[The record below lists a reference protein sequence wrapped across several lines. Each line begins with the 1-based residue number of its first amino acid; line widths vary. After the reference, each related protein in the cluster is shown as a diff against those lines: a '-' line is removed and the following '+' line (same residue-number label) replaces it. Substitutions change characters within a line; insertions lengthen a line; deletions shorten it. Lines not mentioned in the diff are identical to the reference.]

1 MGRHRDARLTLDVI
15 VATADPSATTPAAPL
30 AVRMAHALA
39 GYSYARMSP
48 EVVAKAKLCIYDLLS
63 SALAAG
69 ELPWS
74 KQAAAIARAS
84 SSGVSRGAPIIGT
97 GDVVSIHDA
106 AFANGT
112 LSHGLVRDDMHI
124 GSVSHLGTVLIPALL
139 SLAATTRASGKDFL
153 AALVAGYEVGGK
165 IGRMIMDVDVSKI
178 FRPTGTVGPIA
189 AAGAG
194 AKLLGLDEAQTT
206 NALALAA
213 NMAAGYNEWAGTG
226 GSEMFFHNGLAAR
239 GAVTAVQLAAEGA
252 YASRTALD
260 GDAGMLAAFRRPRPP
275 QVPELFADR
284 PEILAVFFKPVPACN
299 FAQTP
304 AQVAHA
310 LARRHRVAAA
320 DIDGVTV
327 RVTRAAALY
336 PGCDV
341 SGPFT
346 HILQA
351 KMSIQYNVAA
361 ALAQGDFAER
371 NYVPQQNPEVQ
382 ALAKRVSVEID
393 AAFTAAF
400 PAKQGAAVIV
410 RTRAGQTFEQSAANL
425 EPTDADGVHERFFA
439 AAAAQLGEPRAR
451 ELDALIG
458 TLESCADAAELA
470 RLACKTR
477 GTPR

>member
-1 MGRHRDARLTLDVI
+1 MGRRRDARLTLEVN
-15 VATADPSATTPAAPL
+15 VATADRSTVKPAAAPL
-30 AVRMAHALA
+30 AVRMASALV
-39 GYSYARMSP
+39 GYSYARLSP
-48 EVVAKAKLCIYDLLS
+48 EVVAKAKLCVYDLLS

-74 KQAAAIARAS
+74 QQAAAIARL
-84 SSGVSRGAPIIGT
+84 SSGGAARGAPIIGT
-97 GDVVSIHDA
+97 SDVVSVHDA

-112 LSHGLVRDDMHI
+112 LSHGLVRDDMHV
-124 GSVSHLGTVLIPALL
+124 GSVSHLGTVLVPALL

-153 AALVAGYEVGGK
+153 TALVAGYEVGGK
-165 IGRMIMDVDVSKI
+165 VGRMVMDVEVSKI

-194 AKLLGLDEAQTT
+194 AKLLGLNEEETT

-239 GAVTAVQLAAEGA
+239 GAVTAVQLAAAGA

-304 AQVAHA
+304 AQVALA
-310 LARRHRVAAA
+310 LALAQRERLRAA
-320 DIDGVTV
+320 DVDSVSV
-327 RVTRAAALY
+327 RVTKAAALY
-336 PGCDV
+336 PGCDA
-341 SGPFT
+341 SGPFE

-351 KMSIQYNVAA
+351 KMSIHYNVAA
-361 ALAQGDFAER
+361 ALTYGNFAER
-371 NYVPQQNPEVQ
+371 NYVPQQNAEVE
-382 ALAKRVSVEID
+382 ALAKRVRVEID
-393 AAFTAAF
+393 ADFTNAF

-410 RTRAGQTFEQSAANL
+410 RTRDGRTLEHSADNV
-425 EPTDADGVHERFFA
+425 EPTDPDGVHERFFA
-439 AAAAQLGEPRAR
+439 AASERLGDDRAR
-451 ELDALIG
+451 ELDTLIG
-458 TLESCADAAELA
+458 TLESHADASELG
-470 RLACKTR
+470 RLTR
-477 GTPR
+477 KL

>member
-1 MGRHRDARLTLDVI
+1 
-15 VATADPSATTPAAPL
+15 
-30 AVRMAHALA
+30 MANALRA
-39 GYSYARMSP
+39 YSWANLRP
-48 EVVAKAKLCIYDLLS
+48 DVVAKAKLCVYDLLS

-74 KQAAAIARAS
+74 RQATAVAVRN
-84 SSGVSRGAPIIGT
+84 SRGSARGAGIIGT
-97 GDVVSIHDA
+97 ADVVSIQDA
-106 AFANGT
+106 AFANGV

-124 GSVSHLGTVLIPALL
+124 GSVSHLGTVLIPTLLALGEN
-139 SLAATTRASGKDFL
+139 SRASGKEFL
-153 AALVAGYEVGGK
+153 TALVAGYEVGGK
-165 IGRMIMDVDVSKI
+165 VGRMILDVEVSKI

-189 AAGAG
+189 GAAAG
-194 AKLLGLDEAQTT
+194 AKLLGLTAEQTT
-206 NALALAA
+206 AALALAA

-239 GAVTAVQLAAEGA
+239 SAVTAVELAVDGA
-252 YASRTALD
+252 YVSPSALD
-260 GDAGMLAAFRRPRPP
+260 GDAGILAAFRRPRPP
-275 QVPELFADR
+275 TVPELFADR

-304 AQVAHA
+304 AQVAHV
-310 LARRHRVAAA
+310 LARRHRLSAA
-320 DIDGVTV
+320 DIDSVTA

-341 SGPFT
+341 SGPFE

-361 ALAQGDFAER
+361 ALAHDDFAER

-382 ALAKRVSVEID
+382 ALAKRVAVVVD
-393 AAFTAAF
+393 DDFTRAF

-410 RTRAGQTFEQSAANL
+410 RTRSGQTLEQRADNL

-439 AAAAQLGEPRAR
+439 AASATLGEPRAR

-458 TLESCADAAELA
+458 TLESCANAVELA
-470 RLACKTR
+470 RLTAKPGDSTR
-477 GTPR
+477 

>member
-1 MGRHRDARLTLDVI
+1 
-15 VATADPSATTPAAPL
+15 VAAASRSNDSSSPL

-39 GYSYARMSP
+39 GYSFARLSP
-48 EVVAKAKLCIYDLLS
+48 EVVAKAKLCVYDLLS
-63 SALAAG
+63 SALSAG
-69 ELPWS
+69 EQPWS
-74 KQAAAIARAS
+74 LQAAAVARRN
-84 SSGVSRGAPIIGT
+84 SGGVARGAPIIGT
-97 GDVVSIHDA
+97 NDVVSQHDA

-112 LSHGLVRDDMHI
+112 LSHGLVRDDMHV
-124 GSVSHLGTVLIPALL
+124 GSVSHLGTVLVPALL
-139 SLAATTRASGKDFL
+139 SLTEICSASGKDFL

-165 IGRMIMDVDVSKI
+165 VGRMVMDVEVSKI

-194 AKLLGLDEAQTT
+194 AKLLGLAPERTT
-206 NALALAA
+206 AALALAA

-252 YASRTALD
+252 YASPSALD

-275 QVPELFADR
+275 AVPELFADR

-304 AQVAHA
+304 AQAA
-310 LARRHRVAAA
+310 LALAQRYRITAS
-320 DIDGVTV
+320 DIDRATA
-327 RVTRAAALY
+327 RVTKAAALY
-336 PGCDV
+336 PGCDA
-341 SGPFT
+341 SGPFE

-361 ALAQGDFAER
+361 ALAHADFAER

-382 ALAKRVSVEID
+382 ALAKRVAVEID
-393 AAFTAAF
+393 PGFTNAF
-400 PAKQGAAVIV
+400 PARQGAAVV
-410 RTRAGQTFEQSAANL
+410 VHTRAGKTFEQSMDNV

-439 AAAAQLGEPRAR
+439 AASRGLGAERAR
-451 ELDALIG
+451 ELDRLIG
-458 TLESCADAAELA
+458 TFEQCADARELG
-470 RLACKTR
+470 RLVR
-477 GTPR
+477 QS